1 MSNLLPELGL
11 DQDIIENGVEND
23 MRTIFNVEGE
33 SKTGPTLTT
42 TSTTSPS
49 TESSNER
56 NVEDGIEIQLSNLF
70 PELRLDLDINE
81 KSIEN
86 GVNIP
91 INIDGKSNTKPTLST
106 TRTTIYKAK
115 PTISTGTKTI
125 FNPDYIKAIEKK
137 KVDKW
142 RPIIQKKTQVRKIE
156 DDVGS
161 SHFFRK
167 PMGHLPPHMPPG
179 IPFIRDLYSLCRNI
193 KEKTYFHFNPFMNL
207 FRNVHQPRF
216 HHHYY

>member
-11 DQDIIENGVEND
+11 DQDIKENSVEND
-23 MRTIFNVEGE
+23 MRTTFNVEGE

-42 TSTTSPS
+42 TSTTSSS

-81 KSIEN
+81 NSVEN
-86 GVNIP
+86 GVNTP
-91 INIDGKSNTKPTLST
+91 ITIEGKSNTGPPLST
-106 TRTTIYKAK
+106 TRTTTSGTKMIYKAK
-115 PTISTGTKTI
+115 PTISTGTKAI

-137 KVDKW
+137 KGDKW

-156 DDVGS
+156 DDGGS
-161 SHFFRK
+161 SHFYRK

-179 IPFIRDLYSLCRNI
+179 IPFTRDLYSLCRNI
-193 KEKTYFHFNPFMNL
+193 KEKTYFHFNPLM
-207 FRNVHQPRF
+207 
-216 HHHYY
+216 

>member
-11 DQDIIENGVEND
+11 DQDIKENSVEND
-23 MRTIFNVEGE
+23 MRTTFNVEGE

-86 GVNIP
+86 GINTP
-91 INIDGKSNTKPTLST
+91 INIEGKSDT
-106 TRTTIYKAK
+106 
-115 PTISTGTKTI
+115 
-125 FNPDYIKAIEKK
+125 
-137 KVDKW
+137 
-142 RPIIQKKTQVRKIE
+142 
-156 DDVGS
+156 
-161 SHFFRK
+161 
-167 PMGHLPPHMPPG
+167 
-179 IPFIRDLYSLCRNI
+179 
-193 KEKTYFHFNPFMNL
+193 
-207 FRNVHQPRF
+207 
-216 HHHYY
+216 